1 MRHVNILIVVL
12 ALVAA
17 VLLSL
22 SGAQTMQSMQASVYG
37 VMNPFLR
44 VGAAVKGWFSSD
56 PDGEKSPAELRQE
69 VETLRSENSELRLR
83 NKLLGDLEEEN
94 NKLREALQ
102 YRENSVF
109 ELVPARVLARDSSTW
124 WNTIKINKG
133 FEEGIQE
140 DMPVLT
146 EQGLV
151 GKVTTVAKNVS
162 NVVLIT
168 DETCRVAARVQGS
181 LEKGIVNGVRV
192 QESGSGELELNYL
205 TKNADLQ
212 EGTRVYSAGV
222 SEGVFPSGI
231 PIGVV
236 KSFKVRDLDGQ
247 AILEPA
253 VDVSAVEDVFV
264 VVGAK

>member
-1 MRHVNILIVVL
+1 MRHVNILIVVI
-12 ALVAA
+12 ALVGA
-17 VLLSL
+17 VVLSL
-22 SGAQTMQSMQASVYG
+22 SGPERMQNMQASVYG
-37 VMNPFLR
+37 MMAPFLQI
-44 VGAAVKGWFSSD
+44 GAAVKSWFGSD
-56 PDGEKSPAELRQE
+56 PDGEKSRAELEQE
-69 VETLRSENSELRLR
+69 LESLRSQNSELRLQ

-102 YRENSVF
+102 YRERSLF
-109 ELVPARVLARDSSTW
+109 ELVPARVLARDASTW

-133 FEEGIQE
+133 FEDGIEE
-140 DMPVLT
+140 DMPVVT

-151 GKVTTVAKNVS
+151 GKVTTVAKNIS
-162 NVVLIT
+162 NVVLVT
-168 DETCRVAARVQGS
+168 DETCKVAARVQGS
-181 LEKGIVNGVRV
+181 VEKGIVHGVRV

-222 SEGVFPSGI
+222 TDGVFPSGI

-247 AILEPA
+247 AILQPA